1 MIKGED
7 IKKLIPQREPF
18 MMVDG
23 FEATDDNNAVTTLS
37 VSGDNYFLL
46 PDGTMSETGLIEH
59 LAQSCSAL
67 AGSLALAQKAASP
80 VDGGTPPPVGL
91 IGEVKHFKC
100 YRRPRIN
107 EQIKSTITFGMTF
120 GNVTLATGQ
129 ACVCEELIADINLKI
144 FMQ

>member
-7 IKKLIPQREPF
+7 IKGLIPQREPF

-23 FEATDDNNAVTTLS
+23 FEERDGNSAATTLC
-37 VSGDNYFLL
+37 VSPNNYFML
-46 PDGTMSETGLIEH
+46 PDGTMAETGLIEH

-67 AGSLALAQKAASP
+67 AGSQAKDAEH
-80 VDGGTPPPVGL
+80 PPVGL

-100 YRRPRIN
+100 YRRPRTG
-107 EQIKSTITFGMTF
+107 ERVKSIVTFGLTF

-129 ACVCEELIADINLKI
+129 AYVDEELIADINLKI

>member
-67 AGSLALAQKAASP
+67 AGSLAKDSEH
-80 VDGGTPPPVGL
+80 PPVGL
-91 IGEVKHFKC
+91 IGEVKHFNC

-107 EQIKSTITFGMTF
+107 EQIKSTITFGMSF

-129 ACVCEELIADINLKI
+129 ACVGEELIADINLKI

>member
-1 MIKGED
+1 
-7 IKKLIPQREPF
+7 

-46 PDGTMSETGLIEH
+46 PDDTMAETGLIEH

-80 VDGGTPPPVGL
+80 DDGDTQPPVGL
-91 IGEVKHFKC
+91 IGEVKHFNC

-107 EQIKSTITFGMTF
+107 EQIESTITFGMSL

-129 ACVCEELIADINLKI
+129 AWVGEELIADINLKI

>member
-46 PDGTMSETGLIEH
+46 PDDTMAETGLIEH

-67 AGSLALAQKAASP
+67 AGSLAKDSEH
-80 VDGGTPPPVGL
+80 PPVGL
-91 IGEVKHFKC
+91 IGEVKHFNC

-107 EQIKSTITFGMTF
+107 EQIKSTITFGMSF

-129 ACVCEELIADINLKI
+129 ACVGEELIADINLKI

>member
-7 IKKLIPQREPF
+7 IKRLIPQREPF
-18 MMVDG
+18 IMVDG
-23 FEATDDNNAVTTLS
+23 FEEGDGNSAVTTLC
-37 VSGDNYFLL
+37 VGPNNYFML
-46 PDGTMSETGLIEH
+46 PDGTMAETGLIEH

-67 AGSLALAQKAASP
+67 AGAQAQDP
-80 VDGGTPPPVGL
+80 EHPPVGL

-100 YRRPRIN
+100 YRRPRIG
-107 EQIKSTITFGMTF
+107 EGVRSTVTFCLTF

-129 ACVCEELIADINLKI
+129 AYVDEELIADIQLTI